1 MTNNFGYSTLFA
13 LLLLPLFS
21 LAQINYSVKGTVV
34 GQDDYRPAGNI
45 MALHPVDSS
54 LIKGDFFLAGDFM
67 LEGLSDEK
75 ILLKLT
81 SLEFADIYLE
91 VTYSQNE
98 LIDVGVIKVQES
110 GVALDEIVVKGR
122 RRIYSQKADGT
133 VAILIENT
141 ILAASNSVHEIL
153 SKSPDILIDESGSI
167 SVFGKGNAILYL
179 NGKRITDSQLALISP
194 TNIKKIEIIR
204 NPSAKYDAD
213 GAAVI
218 NITTLKKKD
227 DGYQAS
233 LKQNI
238 SHSKFAGTDTYSS
251 IDVNYNKGRFSA
263 NGNYALQLGNNRHIL
278 ETTRNRADE
287 AVFLQ
292 TDVKTEWLWDMKN
305 FSYYGVGAQY
315 DMNPNSYFSLAYSGY
330 TEDVGG
336 HVLNTNNILDN
347 QSFSNYQSDINLNE
361 KESNNSLSVNYSKTM
376 DTLGTNLFI
385 GGQYTHFKIGNNN
398 PIEENSV
405 EDDIPSNRLLKS
417 LQDLNIKLLSG
428 QADFTK
434 FFQHKGSLEI
444 GAKFSQVENDS
455 EADFLVQSAE
465 NIYNSDPNL
474 SNNFTYQESV
484 GAAYLS
490 YKSPIKNGWSYSL
503 GLRSEYTDYELSLAQ
518 LDKQEIADS
527 YINFFPNFSLNKS
540 ISNDF
545 NINFAYTAKINRP
558 AYQQLN
564 PGLIYQD
571 PYTSIQGNPES
582 VPQKVHTFELSS
594 RLKQTTFKVGYNH
607 IIDPFGGGAIRGK
620 DDKSYIL
627 IRLNFDK
634 KQVFYSAL
642 SHTFSN
648 DWWES
653 TTTANVRYTKTE
665 ENKLGFAQVAFKP
678 NFYLYTNH
686 RFKVSNLF
694 NVDLLFWYL
703 GPNYDGVYN
712 RYKSY
717 NLTVSV
723 DKSFFNNNLKCR
735 FIANDLLHTVR
746 AAGDYNIAETAIYF
760 KRRWNTD
767 YFRASIIY
775 NFGKLKKGTYKNKSV
790 GKSENDRV

>member
-1 MTNNFGYSTLFA
+1 MNKHFEYSTLLT
-13 LLLLPLFS
+13 LLLFPLIS
-21 LAQINYSVKGTVV
+21 VAQINYSVKGTVI
-34 GQDDYRPAGNI
+34 GSEEYPPAGNV
-45 MALHPVDSS
+45 MALNPVDSS
-54 LIKGDFFLAGDFM
+54 LIKGDFFLAGDFI
-67 LEGLSDEK
+67 LEGLSAKK
-75 ILLKLT
+75 IVLKLT
-81 SLEFADIYLE
+81 SLEFADIYIDVIYAE
-91 VTYSQNE
+91 NQ
-98 LIDVGVIKVQES
+98 LIDIGKIKAQES
-110 GVALDEIVVKGR
+110 DVSLEEVVITGR

-133 VAILIENT
+133 VSILIENT
-141 ILAASNSVHEIL
+141 VLAASNSVHEIL

-179 NGKRITDSQLALISP
+179 NGKRITDNQLALISP

-218 NITTLKKKD
+218 NISTLQNKE

-233 LKQNI
+233 LKQNS
-238 SHSKFAGTDTYSS
+238 SHSTFAGTDTYSS
-251 IDVNYNKGRFSA
+251 VDVNYNKGRFSA

-278 ETTRNRADE
+278 ETTRNREDE

-305 FSYYGVGAQY
+305 YSYYGIGAQY
-315 DMNPNSYFSLAYSGY
+315 DTDPTSYFSLGYSGY
-330 TEDVGG
+330 MEDLGG

-347 QSFSNYQSDINLNE
+347 QSFSKYQSDINLHE
-361 KESNNSLSVNYSKTM
+361 KESNNSVSINYSNTI
-376 DTLGTNLFI
+376 DTLGTNLFV
-385 GGQYTHFKIGNNN
+385 GGQYTHFKIANNN
-398 PIEENSV
+398 PIEENSI
-405 EDDIPSNRLLKS
+405 ENDIPSNRLLKS
-417 LQDLNIKLLSG
+417 IQDLNIKLLSG

-434 FFQHKGSLEI
+434 FFRHKGSLEI

-455 EADFLVQSAE
+455 EADFLVQSTE
-465 NIYNSDPNL
+465 NSYNLDPNL
-474 SNNFTYQESV
+474 SNNFNYQESV
-484 GAAYLS
+484 GAAYLN
-490 YKSPIKNGWSYSL
+490 YKSRIKNGWSYNL

-527 YINFFPNFSLNKS
+527 YINLFPNFSLNKTF
-540 ISNDF
+540 SNDY

-642 SHTFSN
+642 SHTYSN

-653 TTTANVRYTKTE
+653 TTTASIRYTKTE

-678 NFYLYTNH
+678 NFYVYTNH

-694 NVDLLFWYL
+694 NVEALFWYL

-717 NLTVSV
+717 NLTLSI
-723 DKSFFNNNLKCR
+723 DKSFFDNTLKCR

-767 YFRASIIY
+767 YFRLSLIY
-775 NFGKLKKGTYKNKSV
+775 NFGKLKKGTYKNKAV

>member
-1 MTNNFGYSTLFA
+1 MTKYFDYSTLFI
-13 LLLLPLFS
+13 LLLPFFS
-21 LAQINYSVKGTVV
+21 IAQINYSVKGTVI
-34 GQDDYRPAGNI
+34 GQTNYPPAGNV
-45 MALHPVDSS
+45 MALNPVDSS
-54 LIKGDFFLAGDFM
+54 LIKGNFFLAGDFM
-67 LEGLSDEK
+67 LEGLSDKK

-91 VTYSQNE
+91 VIYAENE
-98 LIDVGVIKVQES
+98 LIDVGAIKAQAS
-110 GVALDEIVVKGR
+110 GVSLDEIVVKGR
-122 RRIYSQKADGT
+122 RRIYSQQADGT

-141 ILAASNSVHEIL
+141 ILAASNSVNEIL
-153 SKSPDILIDESGSI
+153 SKSPDILIDETGGI

-179 NGKRITDSQLALISP
+179 NGKRITDSQLALIPPS
-194 TNIKKIEIIR
+194 NIKKIAIIR

-218 NITTLKKKD
+218 NITTLKNKG

-238 SHSKFAGTDTYSS
+238 SHSEFAGTDTYSS
-251 IDVNYNKGRFSA
+251 LNINYNKGRFSV

-287 AVFLQ
+287 AVFLE
-292 TDVKTEWLWDMKN
+292 TDLKTEWLWDMKK
-305 FSYYGVGAQY
+305 FSYYGIGAQY
-315 DMNPNSYFSLAYSGY
+315 NTSPNSYFSLAYSGY
-330 TEDVGG
+330 MEDLGG
-336 HVLNTNNILDN
+336 QVLNTNNILDN
-347 QSFSNYQSDINLNE
+347 QSFSQYQSEVSLHE
-361 KESNNSLSVNYSKTM
+361 KESNNSISLNYNQTM

-385 GGQYTHFKIGNNN
+385 GGQYTHFKIGHNN
-398 PIEENSV
+398 PIEENSI
-405 EDDIPSNRLLKS
+405 EEAIASNRLLKS
-417 LQDLNIKLLSG
+417 TQDLNIKLFSG

-434 FFQHKGSLEI
+434 IYKHKGSLEV

-455 EADFLVQSAE
+455 ESDFLVQSPD
-465 NIYNSDPNL
+465 NTYYLDPNL
-474 SNNFTYQESV
+474 SNRFNYQESV
-484 GAAYLS
+484 AAAYLS
-490 YKSPIKNGWSYSL
+490 YKSPIKNGWNYAL

-518 LDKQEIADS
+518 LDQQEIADT
-527 YINFFPNFSLNKS
+527 YLNFFPNFSINKS
-540 ISNDF
+540 VSNNY

-582 VPQKVHTFELSS
+582 VPQKVHTFELNS

-634 KQVFYSAL
+634 KQVFYSTL
-642 SHTFSN
+642 SRTFSN

-653 TTTANVRYTKTE
+653 TNTVSMRYTKTA

-678 NFYLYTNH
+678 NFYVYTNH
-686 RFKVSNLF
+686 RFKISNLF
-694 NVDLLFWYL
+694 NIDLLFWYL

-723 DKSFFNNNLKCR
+723 GKSLFNNQLKCR

-746 AAGDYNIAETAIYF
+746 AAGDYNIAATAIYF

-767 YFRASIIY
+767 YFRVSLIY
-775 NFGKLKKGTYKNKSV
+775 NFGELKKGTYKNKSV
-790 GKSENDRV
+790 GKAENDRV